1 MSTSQRLHRG
11 PAIEYVFLDR
21 DGVINRKPSEGA
33 YVTRWEEFDLLPGVA
48 GAIASLN
55 RSGRKV
61 IVVTNQRGIALGLM
75 TESDLGAI
83 HDRLQRELAREGA
96 AIDAIYYCPHG
107 KDECHCRKPQTGM
120 LEAAFRDFPGAAAE
134 NSILIGDS
142 LSDMECG
149 RRAGMATIFIEAED
163 EQRKPASEAAKAIAD
178 GVAGC
183 LDDAVRWILGR
194 DEANKS
200 RP

>member
-1 MSTSQRLHRG
+1 MSTSQRPHRG

-75 TESDLGAI
+75 TESELGAI

-107 KDECHCRKPQTGM
+107 HDECSCRKPQTGM

-134 NSILIGDS
+134 NSILIGAS
-142 LSDMECG
+142 HADMECG
-149 RRAGMATIFIEAED
+149 RRAGMTTIFVDSED
-163 EQRKPASEAAKAIAD
+163 DRPKPASESAKEIAD
-178 GVAGC
+178 GVADS
-183 LDDAVRWILGR
+183 LNDAVRWIL
-194 DEANKS
+194 S
-200 RP
+200 RGPA